1 MKFKIVEDFVL
12 DEVYFTKDNLDI
24 HHYKHVISDED
35 GLLKMEYMTP
45 EEYNKLADDLS
56 SSAASKINDR
66 EADIIGYVTKNGRTI
81 KHDRRNKITIVYV
94 DDDIRGHEVISLYK
108 QPTKKF
114 FDRLNRAGSE
124 TEFGSHI
131 K

>member
-1 MKFKIVEDFVL
+1 MKFKLVEDSII
-12 DEVYFTKDNLDI
+12 DEVYFTKDNLDR

-35 GLLKMEYMTP
+35 GPLQMEYMTP

-56 SSAASKINDR
+56 SSVAPQINNKD
-66 EADIIGYVTKNGRTI
+66 ADIIGYVTKNGRII
-81 KHDRRNKITIVYV
+81 KHDRRNKITVVYV

-108 QPTKKF
+108 QSTKKF
-114 FDRLNRAGSE
+114 FDRLNRVGSE

>member
-1 MKFKIVEDFVL
+1 MKFKLVEDSVI
-12 DEVYFTKDNLDI
+12 DEVYFTKDNLDR

-35 GLLKMEYMTP
+35 GPLQMEYMTP

-56 SSAASKINDR
+56 SSVASKINNK

-81 KHDRRNKITIVYV
+81 KHDRRNKITVVYV
-94 DDDIRGHEVISLYK
+94 DDDIRGHEVIALCK
-108 QPTKKF
+108 QSTKKF
-114 FDRLNRAGSE
+114 FDRLNRVGSE

>member
-1 MKFKIVEDFVL
+1 MRFKIVEDCVL
-12 DEVYFTKDNLDI
+12 DEVYFTKDNLDR
-24 HHYKHVISDED
+24 HHYKHVISDEY
-35 GLLKMEYMTP
+35 GPLKMEYITP

-56 SSAASKINDR
+56 SSVASKINNR
-66 EADIIGYVTKNGRTI
+66 EADIIGYVTKNGRTV
-81 KHDRRNKITIVYV
+81 KHDKRNKITIVYV
-94 DDDIRGHEVISLYK
+94 DDDIKGHEVISLYK

>member
-1 MKFKIVEDFVL
+1 MKFTLVEDSML
-12 DEVYFTKDNLDI
+12 DEVYFTKDNLNR
-24 HHYKHVISDED
+24 HHYKHVISNED
-35 GLLKMEYMTP
+35 GPLKMQYMTP

-56 SSAASKINDR
+56 SSHASRINDKN
-66 EADIIGYVTKNGRTI
+66 ADIIGYITKNGRII
-81 KHDRRNKITIVYV
+81 KHDRRNKLTVVYV
-94 DDDIRGHEVISLYK
+94 DDDVRGHEVISLYK

-114 FDRLNRAGSE
+114 FDRLNRTGSE